1 MDSGQPSNPSDLEA
15 AVINTRIGALAGKRG
30 VHRVLPAWAQP
41 GHRIRCAT
49 SLAGDG
55 VEPLRLFTEHAVG
68 IHGACG
74 QEQVRMEISIIAI
87 T

>member
-1 MDSGQPSNPSDLEA
+1 MHGRQALDSPGLET
-15 AVINTRIGALAGKRG
+15 AVVNAFRRSFAGKHSI
-30 VHRVLPAWAQP
+30 HRVLPPWPQP
-41 GHRIRCAT
+41 GHRISSAT
-49 SLAGDG
+49 APAGDG